1 MHVAIA
7 LRLICQEDR
16 RPRLDILKY
25 TPAQVASKMFFC
37 LKSLWRHTKSLLLV
51 TPLGNCDI
59 RGVDMLSS
67 KRLLKRKVKDF
78 VTGCANLTD
87 YHEILV
93 QRLLRHLEKKK
104 KT

>member
-1 MHVAIA
+1 M
-7 LRLICQEDR
+7 
-16 RPRLDILKY
+16 DILKY

-59 RGVDMLSS
+59 HGVDMLGS
-67 KRLLKRKVKDF
+67 KGLLKRKVKDF

-104 KT
+104 KNVRGISIFRKRSLAVDST